1 MIKNPPANVDEG
13 LISELRRSPWRRKRQ
28 PTPVFLPRKSH
39 RERSLAGPRDHKRV
53 RHNLATT
60 QERHQHGDGL
70 AGGRQPGTLV
80 ADGGDEEEQGRK
92 QNGAGADVGAGPRGQ
107 NDGGL
112 RQSSSC
118 ENGEAGTDRRYFWS
132 SVFILPTGRVPER
145 PAGGKALKI
154 RQAVC
159 RASQNAY

>member
-1 MIKNPPANVDEG
+1 MG
-13 LISELRRSPWRRKRQ
+13 TRSSK
-28 PTPVFLPRKSH
+28 
-39 RERSLAGPRDHKRV
+39 
-53 RHNLATT
+53 
-60 QERHQHGDGL
+60 DGSRT
-70 AGGRQPGTLV
+70 GR
-80 ADGGDEEEQGRK
+80 
-92 QNGAGADVGAGPRGQ
+92 GAGADVGAGPRGQ

-112 RQSSSC
+112 RHSSSC

-159 RASQNAY
+159 RASQNAH